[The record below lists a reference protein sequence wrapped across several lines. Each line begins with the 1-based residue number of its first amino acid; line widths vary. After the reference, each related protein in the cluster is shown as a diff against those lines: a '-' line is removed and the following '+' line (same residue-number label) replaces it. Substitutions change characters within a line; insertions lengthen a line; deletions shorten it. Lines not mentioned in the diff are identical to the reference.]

1 MKIFAIDL
9 LEQIENE
16 IKIIEEEIK
25 GKKST
30 FYDDFHQYRDMYRAG
45 FKKGLEVAHHM
56 IFEKMYEED
65 GPRNYEVNSK
75 VCKA

>member
-1 MKIFAIDL
+1 MKVFAIDL

-25 GKKST
+25 GEKST
-30 FYDDFHQYRDMYRAG
+30 FYDAFYQYGDMYRAG
-45 FKKGLEVAHHM
+45 FKKGLEVAHNM
-56 IFEKMYEED
+56 IYEKMYEED
-65 GPRNYEVNSK
+65 GARNYKINSK